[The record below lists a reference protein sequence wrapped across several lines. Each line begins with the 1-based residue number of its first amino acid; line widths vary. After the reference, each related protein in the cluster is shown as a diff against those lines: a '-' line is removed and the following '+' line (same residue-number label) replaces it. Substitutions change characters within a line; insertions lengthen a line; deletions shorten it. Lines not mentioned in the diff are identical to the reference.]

1 MESRKIFPLI
11 WIFLLLTTVSAYCQA
26 QAHDRLIVDRAV
38 LKLGENTGTVI
49 EDQDGFLWFG
59 TNGSGLFR
67 YDGISIKFFKT
78 GPDSISDNYIFALFE
93 DSEGIIWIGTR
104 NGLNAYN
111 KQTGK
116 ITVFRNDPND
126 SNSLSHDAF
135 AWGSR
140 SIWESSDGNIW
151 IGTMKGLNRYDKGE
165 RKFTRYLHDPK
176 DPHSLG
182 HDIVYAGLEDRNG
195 AIWVA
200 TLGGGLNRFNKNE
213 NNFKRFTYDPDDA
226 SSISDNSVMS
236 LIEDKD
242 GEIWAGTLAGG
253 LNQLVKSSGTFIR
266 YINDPADPN
275 SISHNNVFSIYEDR
289 SGRFWFCRYDVSPFG
304 LEMFDKST
312 GKFHVYH
319 HNPDDPNSL
328 SSDLIFG
335 VFEDRSGILW
345 VINLMESIDKIDINK
360 PKFSSFKHMSSDKES
375 ISGNA
380 VVRIYED
387 REKNIW
393 AGPFGI
399 GLSKLENSSGKWI
412 NYLPDPKSPLG
423 MARYVPGIFEDSSGQ
438 FWLGNF
444 GGTLSLFDREKGRI
458 IKTYSHDPK
467 NSNSLVKHSQLN
479 HINED
484 TKNSKYLWLGA
495 YDGGLVRFN
504 KTDETFVRYDLTAN
518 QMWMFHQDNDGII
531 WIPTLG
537 GGLDRFNPEKEE
549 LTNYKHSKGDM
560 TSVSSNSLN
569 YIYADKS
576 SDILWIGGT
585 AGLDKFKKST
595 GRVVKRYTRAEGF
608 DIESVMTIVG
618 DDENNLWIG
627 TDSGLIK
634 FNPLTETLKVYT
646 EKDGLPGNR
655 FNFMGAVKSWD
666 GRLWFGTYSGIL
678 TFYPNEIKNND
689 YRPPIVLT
697 SLKQGGEHMVLD
709 TTTEK
714 LRQIEL
720 DWSDNYFE
728 FEYAALNYTQPEKC
742 KYQYMLE
749 GYDAE
754 WFFAGTKRFGRYTN
768 LPGGVYSLKIKG
780 SNNDGVWNDNPLI
793 IKVTVHA
800 PFWKTGRFY
809 LILFLGFLVFLGFC
823 IFYLLKLR
831 LEIRDRKR
839 AETFLQESENR
850 YRSLLENQTDL
861 VCRFNPDGKFTFV
874 NQKYC
879 DFFNKSNEELVGK
892 IWQPL
897 PVDDDLK
904 MIEDKLSKLSPSND
918 TVVIENRVRSGEGKI
933 YWMQFV
939 NKAFYDNAGEMLEIQ
954 SVGRNITDR
963 KDIEK
968 KLKERNKFVDK
979 IIDSSALSTWISDEE
994 GTAIRINPSG
1004 LKFFGATQEE
1014 ILGKYNLFKDSV
1026 IEEKGFMPVIHDVF
1040 EKGKPASI
1048 IIDYDFDDVDH
1059 LEVKDATHK
1068 FINSILTPILDD
1080 MGKVSNVIVQTI
1092 DLTKITKA
1100 EEDKIKAQKHAAE
1113 QEKNA
1118 LVGRIA
1124 GKIAHDFNNILGAV
1138 MGNAELALLDC
1149 HDEDIRNTLE
1159 LIFEQTI
1166 RGKNLT
1172 RNLVAFAKDQEPKQE
1187 FFRINE
1193 KIDLV
1198 VTLLRKDLEGIDLI
1212 RQDQPGVPDLLA
1224 DPGMIEHSLVNLTQ
1238 NAIHA
1243 LSNTTNPKIILRTK
1257 CVDNNIHIQIED
1269 NGCGIPK
1276 DDIDSIYEPAFTLK
1290 GSKDSSGSY
1299 DAAIKGTGYG
1309 MTNVKK
1315 YLEQHNGSISVES
1328 RQDDGTRFDI
1338 SLPVIQKHLTDEEK
1352 MEIQRTHSIPEKYI
1366 LLVEDEMAI
1375 SDIQY
1380 RILTQPPCHHKV
1392 DIANNGQVAMD
1403 LFGRNNYDL
1412 VSLDYS
1418 LPGKANGM
1426 DVYHNIREQNKTIPI
1441 LFISGNIEFLESI
1454 KKLKRLDQSIA
1465 HLSKPCQ
1472 NKEYVKWINK
1482 LLEKSIVVQ

>member
-1 MESRKIFPLI
+1 MESKKILPLI
-11 WIFLLLTTVSAYCQA
+11 WIFFLLTAASAYCQVKV
-26 QAHDRLIVDRAV
+26 HDRLIVDRAV

-67 YDGISIKFFKT
+67 YDGISIKSFKT
-78 GPDSISDNYIFALFE
+78 GLDSISDNYIFALFE

-116 ITVFRNDPND
+116 ITIFRHDPND

-140 SIWESSDGNIW
+140 SIWESSTGDIW
-151 IGTMKGLNRYDKGE
+151 IGTMKGLNRYDKGDK
-165 RKFTRYLHDPK
+165 KFTRYLHNPN

-182 HDIVYAGLEDRNG
+182 HDIVYAGLEDSNG
-195 AIWVA
+195 IIWVA
-200 TLGGGLNRFNKNE
+200 TLGGGLNRFNKIE
-213 NNFKRFTYDPDDA
+213 NNFKRLTHDPNDA

-253 LNQLVKSSGTFIR
+253 LNRLIKSSGTFTR

-312 GKFHVYH
+312 GTFHVYH
-319 HNPDDPNSL
+319 HDPNDPTSL

-335 VFEDRSGILW
+335 VFEDQSGILW
-345 VINLMESIDKIDINK
+345 VINLMESIDKIDRNR
-360 PKFSSFKHMSSDKES
+360 PKFSTFKHKPNAKES

-380 VVRIYED
+380 VVRVYED

-393 AGPFGI
+393 AGPFGS
-399 GLSKLENSSGKWI
+399 GLSKLENASGKWI

-444 GGTLSLFDREKGRI
+444 GGTLSLFDRKKGRI

-467 NSNSLVKHSQLN
+467 NPNSLVKHSQLN
-479 HINED
+479 QINED
-484 TKNSKYLWLGA
+484 TKSPNYLWLGA
-495 YDGGLVRFN
+495 YDAGLVRFN
-504 KTDETFVRYDLTAN
+504 KIDETFVRYNLTAN
-518 QMWMFHQDNDGII
+518 QMWMFYQDHDGII

-537 GGLDRFNPEKEE
+537 GGLDRFDPENEK
-549 LTNYKHSKGDM
+549 LTNYKHSKGDLN
-560 TSVSSNSLN
+560 SISSNSLN
-569 YIYADKS
+569 YVYADKS
-576 SDILWIGGT
+576 SNILWIGGT
-585 AGLDKFKKST
+585 AGIDKFEKSS
-595 GRVVKRYTRAEGF
+595 GRVVKRYTRAGGF
-608 DIESVMTIVG
+608 DIEGVMTIVG

-634 FNPLTETLKVYT
+634 FNPRTESLKIYT

-655 FNFMGAVKSWD
+655 FNFMGAVKSRD
-666 GRLWFGTYSGIL
+666 ERLWFGTYGGIL
-678 TFYPNEIKNND
+678 TFHPNEIKNSD

-697 SLKQGGEHMVLD
+697 SLKQGGESMALN

-714 LRQIEL
+714 LRHIVL
-720 DWSDNYFE
+720 DWSHNYFE

-742 KYQYMLE
+742 QYQYMLE
-749 GYDAE
+749 GYDTE

-768 LPGGVYSLKIKG
+768 LPGGIYSLKIKG
-780 SNNDGVWNDNPLI
+780 SNNDGVWNDKPLK

-809 LILFLGFLVFLGFC
+809 LILILGFFGFLGFC
-823 IFYLLKLR
+823 IFYFLKLR

-839 AETFLQESENR
+839 AEASLQ
-850 YRSLLENQTDL
+850 
-861 VCRFNPDGKFTFV
+861 
-874 NQKYC
+874 
-879 DFFNKSNEELVGK
+879 
-892 IWQPL
+892 
-897 PVDDDLK
+897 
-904 MIEDKLSKLSPSND
+904 
-918 TVVIENRVRSGEGKI
+918 
-933 YWMQFV
+933 
-939 NKAFYDNAGEMLEIQ
+939 
-954 SVGRNITDR
+954 
-963 KDIEK
+963 
-968 KLKERNKFVDK
+968 ERNKFVDK
-979 IIDSSALSTWISDEE
+979 IIDSSALSTWISDEV
-994 GTAIRINPSG
+994 GTAIRVNPAC
-1004 LKFFGATQEE
+1004 LEFFGATEEE
-1014 ILGKYNLFKDSV
+1014 ILGKYNLYKDSV
-1026 IEEKGFMPVIHDVF
+1026 IEEKGFMPIVQDVF

-1048 IIDYDFDDVDH
+1048 IIDYNFGDVNH

-1068 FINSILTPILDD
+1068 VINSILTPILDD

-1092 DLTKITKA
+1092 DLTEITKA
-1100 EEDKIKAQKHAAE
+1100 EDDKIRAQKHAAE

-1118 LVGRIA
+1118 LVGQIA

-1138 MGNAELALLDC
+1138 MGNAELALIDC
-1149 HDEDIRNTLE
+1149 RDEEIRSTLE

-1166 RGKNLT
+1166 RGRNLT

-1187 FFRINE
+1187 FFKISE

-1198 VTLLRKDLEGIDLI
+1198 VRLLKKDLEGIDII

-1224 DPGMIEHSLVNLTQ
+1224 DPGMIEHSLVNLMQ

-1243 LSNTTNPKIILRTK
+1243 LSNTTNPKIILRTN
-1257 CVDNNIHIQIED
+1257 CVDNNICIEIED

-1276 DDIDSIYEPAFTLK
+1276 EHIDSIYEPAFTLK
-1290 GSKDSSGSY
+1290 GSTDSSGSY
-1299 DAAIKGTGYG
+1299 DVAIKGTGYG

-1315 YLEQHNGSISVES
+1315 YIELHNGHISVES
-1328 RQDDGTRFDI
+1328 RQGVRTRFDI
-1338 SLPVIQKHLTDEEK
+1338 LLPIIKKSLTEEEK
-1352 MEIQRTHSIPEKYI
+1352 MVIQRSHSISEKYI
-1366 LLVEDEMAI
+1366 LLVEDEIAI

-1392 DIANNGQVAMD
+1392 DIANNGKVAMD
-1403 LFGRNNYDL
+1403 LFGRSKYDI

-1418 LPGKANGM
+1418 LPGKINGM
-1426 DVYHNIREQNKTIPI
+1426 DVYHNIREQNKIIPI

-1454 KKLKRLDQSIA
+1454 KELKRQDQFIA

-1472 NKEYVKWINK
+1472 NKDYVKWINK
-1482 LLEKSIVVQ
+1482 LLEKSSIVQ